1 MADDL
6 LPCKPDNAR
15 RRVNDAEVV
24 TLCVA
29 QSIMGCPEDPRFLA
43 RARKELRHLFPES
56 PQAARPLEAPPP
68 TRGDDRAPGSRSSPP
83 NAPAPTTTSSS
94 STRPRSNAGAR
105 SRPRGARRSR
115 RGARAATA
123 QAIPATSGGCACMA
137 SSEPTGR
144 REPGRWRPRTSASGR
159 WPRRCSLDPF
169 GRRGGHRRQ
178 GLRRSR
184 LRGRGQR
191 PRRHAVSPRPQGRAR
206 ARPPPRPRSASG
218 SSRSF
223 APARTSSS
231 SSATERERSP
241 DSGPESSRGCWRSA
255 QSERGRN
262 RLARAIFAD
271 GPGWIRTT
279 DRRIMSPLL

>member
-29 QSIMGCPEDPRFLA
+29 QSIMGCPEDPCFLA
-43 RARKELRHLFPES
+43 RARKEIRHLFPES

-105 SRPRGARRSR
+105 SRPRGARRLR

-123 QAIPATSGGCACMA
+123 QHSRHFWGMRLHGVFGADGTPRAWGLAPANVGERG
-137 SSEPTGR
+137 
-144 REPGRWRPRTSASGR
+144 
-159 WPRRCSLDPF
+159 WPRRC
-169 GRRGGHRRQ
+169 
-178 GLRRSR
+178 
-184 LRGRGQR
+184 
-191 PRRHAVSPRPQGRAR
+191 
-206 ARPPPRPRSASG
+206 PPRPFRAARWSSATRATPEPT
-218 SSRSF
+218 SRPTSAPSAPPCF
-223 APARTSSS
+223 APPARTSPGAAPTWAPIRQRIESIFR
-231 SSATERERSP
+231 ACKDILTLERHGVRTIT
-241 DSGPESSRGCWRSA
+241 GLRARVASRMLELRTI
-255 QSERGRN
+255 R
-262 RLARAIFAD
+262 ARPKPAC
-271 GPGWIRTT
+271 
-279 DRRIMSPLL
+279 